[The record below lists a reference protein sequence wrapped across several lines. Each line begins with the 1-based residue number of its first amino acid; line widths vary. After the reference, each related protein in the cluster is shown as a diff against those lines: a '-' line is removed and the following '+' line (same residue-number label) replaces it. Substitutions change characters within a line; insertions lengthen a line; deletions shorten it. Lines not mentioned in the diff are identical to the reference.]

1 MGKYVFKRIVMII
14 PVLIGVT
21 FLIFALLY
29 ITPGDPAQMILGP
42 SATNVEINTLRNEMG
57 LKDPFWMQYVGYM
70 FNLIVR
76 QDMGSSYMT
85 REPVFDTLVQRFP
98 TTLLYT
104 ALSMMVMLMIG
115 IPMGIISAVK
125 QYSWLDT
132 LCRGVTIIGV
142 SIPSFWL
149 GIMFIIQFSINLRW
163 FPSSGFDTPIHWVLP
178 SLTLGIVSAS
188 IVTRTTRSCMLEVV
202 RQDYIRTARAKGQ
215 SEGKIIF
222 KHALKNALIPI
233 LTVLGNQIAFN
244 MGGAIICES
253 VFSIPGIGKLMV
265 DSIKQRDYPLV
276 QGGVLFIAF
285 AACVI
290 YLVVDILYSCVDP
303 RIKSIYT
310 VKKESSISAELEEE
324 GSAA

>member
-1 MGKYVFKRIVMII
+1 MWKYVLRRVLMMI

-21 FLIFALLY
+21 FFIFALLY
-29 ITPGDPAQMILGP
+29 VTPGDPAQMILGP
-42 SATNVEINTLRNEMG
+42 HATNAELEVLRNEMG
-57 LKDPFWMQYVGYM
+57 LNAPFWVQYKNYM
-70 FNLIVR
+70 VNLLMR
-76 QDMGSSYMT
+76 RDMGVSYMT
-85 REPVFDTLVQRFP
+85 KESVFSTLIKRFP

-104 ALSMMVMLMIG
+104 FLSMTVMMLIG
-115 IPMGIISAVK
+115 LPMGIISAVK
-125 QYSWLDT
+125 QYSWIDT

-149 GIMFIIQFSINLRW
+149 GIMLIIQFSINFKW
-163 FPSSGFDTPIHWVLP
+163 FPSSGFDTPMQWVLP

-188 IVTRTTRSCMLEVV
+188 IVTRTTRSCMLEVI

-215 SEGKIIF
+215 AEGAIIF

-265 DSIKQRDYPLV
+265 DSIKQRDYPLI

-285 AACVI
+285 AASTI
-290 YLVVDILYSCVDP
+290 YLVVDILYSYVDP
-303 RIKSIYT
+303 RIKSLYNL
-310 VKKESSISAELEEE
+310 KKSSA
-324 GSAA
+324 GSA